1 MPIYLQGFNIKC
13 LALSLVFNNPRQ
25 QLAGR
30 LHILESL
37 LFGVYFGG
45 KFFLHSGNVFETSSS
60 LGNLILIGLKVSPS
74 LSPSVTRCQ
83 CIFDF
88 IDSRLNFT
96 KLRRVKVLEAI
107 LHIAQVFD
115 NNLQSTSRDVL

>member
-1 MPIYLQGFNIKC
+1 M
-13 LALSLVFNNPRQ
+13 
-25 QLAGR
+25 AGR
-30 LHILESL
+30 LHILESIL
-37 LFGVYFGG
+37 SDVYVGG
-45 KFFLHSGNVFETSSS
+45 EVFFHRSNVFETSSS

-107 LHIAQVFD
+107 LHIAQVLD